1 MGAAGRARAWPSRKQ
16 RHQEASAV
24 DKTLGDK
31 IPEFNKKTGA
41 NGNVGLSG
49 ASFSLGDHRT
59 KFETFIIILVAVII
73 IGGSE
78 LLIYAFN
85 VPQYVLPRPSQIAT
99 ALVTEFP
106 NLWPHL
112 LITLKELFI
121 GFAIGASIG
130 FLLAAVITQF
140 PFVEKVVTPYILLL
154 VTTPMLALVPLLIL
168 RFGFGSEPRIIAVAL
183 ASGPMVMINSAT
195 GFRRVDLAKIALA
208 RSFGASTFQIFT
220 KIRIPM
226 AMPRIIVG
234 LMVGSIF
241 GLLTTIGAEMVGGAE
256 GLGNRLTYYSALIRM
271 PQFFAIILILAI
283 LGISIYVFFF
293 WLGKKWASWEA

>member
-1 MGAAGRARAWPSRKQ
+1 
-16 RHQEASAV
+16 V
-24 DKTLGDK
+24 DKVLGDS
-31 IPEFNKKTGA
+31 IPEFNRKVETDGA
-41 NGNVGLSG
+41 GLSG
-49 ASFSLGDHRT
+49 ISAFAIGGNRT
-59 KFETFIIILVAVII
+59 RLEILVIVLVAVVI
-73 IGGSE
+73 IGGDE
-78 LLIYAFN
+78 VLLRALN
-85 VPQYVLPRPSQIAT
+85 VPQYILPKPSQIVT
-99 ALVTEFP
+99 ALFTEWP

-112 LITLKELFI
+112 TTTLYELFV
-121 GFAIGASIG
+121 GFAIGGSIG
-130 FLLAAVITQF
+130 FVMAAVITQF

-195 GFRRVDLAKIALA
+195 GFRRTDLAKIALA
-208 RSFGASTFQIFT
+208 RSFGASTLQIFT

-226 AMPRIIVG
+226 AMPMIIVG

-256 GLGNRLTYYSALIRM
+256 GLGNRLTYYSSLIRM

-283 LGISIYVFFF
+283 IGISIYVFFF

>member
-1 MGAAGRARAWPSRKQ
+1 M
-16 RHQEASAV
+16 

-31 IPEFNKKTGA
+31 IPEFNKKQGG
-41 NGNVGLSG
+41 GNVGLSG

-59 KFETFIIILVAVII
+59 KFEIFIIILVAVII
-73 IGGSE
+73 VGGSE
-78 LLIYAFN
+78 LLIYAFK

-106 NLWPHL
+106 NLWPHI

-121 GFAIGASIG
+121 GFGIGASIG
-130 FLLAAVITQF
+130 FVLAAVITQF
-140 PFVEKVVTPYILLL
+140 PFVEKIVTPYILLL

-168 RFGFGSEPRIIAVAL
+168 QFGFGSEPRIIAVAL
-183 ASGPMVMINSAT
+183 ASGPMVMINAAT

-208 RSFGASTFQIFT
+208 RSFGASTFQVFT

-226 AMPRIIVG
+226 AMPMIIVG

-271 PQFFAIILILAI
+271 PQFFAIILILAT

>member
-1 MGAAGRARAWPSRKQ
+1 MDA
-16 RHQEASAV
+16 
-24 DKTLGDK
+24 LGDK
-31 IPEFNKKTGA
+31 IPEFNKKAQGGSA
-41 NGNVGLSG
+41 GGIAGV
-49 ASFSLGDHRT
+49 SLAMGEHRT
-59 KFETFIIILVAVII
+59 KLEIFAIALVAVII
-73 IGGSE
+73 VGGSE
-78 LLIYAFN
+78 LLLAVFN
-85 VPQYVLPRPSQIAT
+85 VPQYVLPRPSLIVT
-99 ALVTEFP
+99 ALFTEWGY
-106 NLWPHL
+106 LWPHI
-112 LITLKELFI
+112 LITIYELLV

-130 FLLAAVITQF
+130 FVLAAVITQF
-140 PFVEKVVTPYILLL
+140 PFVEKIVTPYILLL

-208 RSFGASTFQIFT
+208 RSFGASTLQIFT

-226 AMPRIIVG
+226 AMPMIIVG

-241 GLLTTIGAEMVGGAE
+241 GLLTTVGAEMVGGAE

-271 PQFFAIILILAI
+271 PQFFAIILILAT

>member
-1 MGAAGRARAWPSRKQ
+1 M
-16 RHQEASAV
+16 
-24 DKTLGDK
+24 DKALGDK
-31 IPEFNKKTGA
+31 IPEFNRKKAAG
-41 NGNVGLSG
+41 GNVGITG

-59 KFETFIIILVAVII
+59 KFEVLVIALVAVLI
-73 IGGSE
+73 IGGGE
-78 LLIYAFN
+78 FLLYAFK
-85 VPQYVLPRPSQIAT
+85 VPHYVLPRPSQIVT
-99 ALVTEFP
+99 ALYTEFP
-106 NLWPHL
+106 FYWPHL
-112 LITLKELFI
+112 LTTLFEMFV
-121 GFAIGASIG
+121 GFAIGGAIG

-140 PFVEKVVTPYILLL
+140 PFVEKIVTPYILLL

-208 RSFGASTFQIFT
+208 RSFGANTFQIFT

-226 AMPRIIVG
+226 AMPMIIVG
-234 LMVGSIF
+234 LMVGAIF

-256 GLGNRLTYYSALIRM
+256 GLGNRLTYYSSLIRM

-283 LGISIYVFFF
+283 LGISIYIFFF

>member
-1 MGAAGRARAWPSRKQ
+1 
-16 RHQEASAV
+16 V
-24 DKTLGDK
+24 DKVLGDS
-31 IPEFNKKTGA
+31 IPEFNRKDEAGGA
-41 NGNVGLSG
+41 GLSG
-49 ASFSLGDHRT
+49 LSAFAIGGNRT
-59 KFETFIIILVAVII
+59 RLEILVIVLVAVVI
-73 IGGSE
+73 IGGDE
-78 LLIYAFN
+78 VLLRALN
-85 VPQYVLPRPSQIAT
+85 VPQYILPKPSQIVT
-99 ALVTEFP
+99 ALFTEWP

-112 LITLKELFI
+112 LTTLYELFV
-121 GFAIGASIG
+121 GFAIGGSIG
-130 FLLAAVITQF
+130 FVMAAVITQF

-195 GFRRVDLAKIALA
+195 GFRRTDLAKIALA
-208 RSFGASTFQIFT
+208 RSFGASTLQIFT

-226 AMPRIIVG
+226 AMPMIIVG

-256 GLGNRLTYYSALIRM
+256 GLGNRLTYYSSLIRM

-283 LGISIYVFFF
+283 IGISIYVFFF
-293 WLGKKWASWEA
+293 WLGKKWASWES